1 MIKLTTLATAAILAA
16 GTSTAQASERLDPVK
31 NVVLVHGAFVDGSG
45 WSRVYH
51 GLKKEG
57 YNVIIVQNP
66 ITSLAADVAATK
78 RAIAKLN
85 GPVILVGHSYGGA
98 VISEAGID
106 PQVQALVYVA
116 AFVPDSGESVST
128 LVANS
133 PPGSAAP
140 PILPL
145 QDGFLLLDKAKF
157 ASAFAADVDPEEAQ
171 FMADSQLGW
180 SVESFAGPVSVPAW
194 RSKPS
199 WYLVATEDK
208 MIPPAAQ
215 YDMAKRAGAA
225 VSESKA
231 SHAVYVSQPAAV
243 VKVIVEAAS
252 EASNR

>member
-1 MIKLTTLATAAILAA
+1 MIKLTTMATAAILATGA
-16 GTSTAQASERLDPVK
+16 STVQASERLDTVK

-57 YNVIIVQNP
+57 YNVIIVQNS
-66 ITSLAADVAATK
+66 ITSLTADVAATK
-78 RAIAKLN
+78 RAIAQLN

-98 VISEAGID
+98 VISEAGSD
-106 PQVQALVYVA
+106 PQVRALVYVT
-116 AFVPDSGESVST
+116 AFVPDAGESVST
-128 LVANS
+128 LVAN
-133 PPGSAAP
+133 PLPGSAVP
-140 PILPL
+140 PILPP
-145 QDGFLLLDKAKF
+145 QDGFLFLDKVKF

-180 SVESFAGPVSVPAW
+180 SVEAFADSVSVPAW
-194 RSKPS
+194 KSKPS

-215 YDMAKRAGAA
+215 HHMAKRAGAT

-243 VKVIVEAAS
+243 VQIIVEAAS
-252 EASNR
+252 EANYR